1 MGSSTVELSL
11 DPIVLQN
18 QTFTTKKTH
27 HMSCKLFQLVFF
39 LFFQNKMFISLS
51 TARLRFVQTPTPSGQ
66 HWNRFFQTIFS
77 FQKNF
82 LLTKKTG
89 VPDFCSK
96 PKFFLPFV
104 SFSKK
109 EKTEDEKYHT
119 RTTPSDFLLIFC
131 ISKYGGEMAFLLVPG
146 NSQFVIKAHSKFIYN
161 TSGCNCIK
169 TKRSRH

>member
-1 MGSSTVELSL
+1 M
-11 DPIVLQN
+11 
-18 QTFTTKKTH
+18 QTFST
-27 HMSCKLFQLVFF
+27 CLFS
-39 LFFQNKMFISLS
+39 FFQNKMFISLS

-109 EKTEDEKYHT
+109 EKQKMKNTIRERPRAIFSLFFVFQNMVARWRFYLFLE
-119 RTTPSDFLLIFC
+119 TPNLL
-131 ISKYGGEMAFLLVPG
+131 
-146 NSQFVIKAHSKFIYN
+146 
-161 TSGCNCIK
+161 
-169 TKRSRH
+169 